1 MGKDYEM
8 VDGEKIFKALKLG
21 KVTGLGCTLTS
32 AECDYLIAHDDAL
45 TQYIILLENDQLMK
59 QRIVELEARIAELE
73 NANKY
78 WFSRA
83 AVEEKQ
89 RWIPVSEMLPEID
102 KEVLIYDGYRE
113 MVVGWLEGFHRYKY
127 FRFRDERWHGEV
139 THWMPLPE
147 SPNDT
152 QKETFVYGKEREE

>member
-1 MGKDYEM
+1 
-8 VDGEKIFKALKLG
+8 
-21 KVTGLGCTLTS
+21 
-32 AECDYLIAHDDAL
+32 
-45 TQYIILLENDQLMK
+45 LLENDQLMK
-59 QRIVELEARIAELE
+59 QRIAELEARIAELE
-73 NANKY
+73 A
-78 WFSRA
+78 R
-83 AVEEKQ
+83 Q

-147 SPNDT
+147 PPIM
-152 QKETFVYGKEREE
+152 YGKESEE